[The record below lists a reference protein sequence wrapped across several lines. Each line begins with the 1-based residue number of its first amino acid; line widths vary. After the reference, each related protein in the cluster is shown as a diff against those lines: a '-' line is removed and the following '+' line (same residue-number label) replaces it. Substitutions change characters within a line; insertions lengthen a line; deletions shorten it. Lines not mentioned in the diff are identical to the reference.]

1 MIMKRTYWMVPAALA
16 LCVAPFAISGAMAAR
31 NRGQHSAIE
40 TIEVD
45 ASSDTQTKIGR
56 ATADFLNA
64 RFDRGET
71 AWGRLVADAL
81 RSTAKTDIALVNAG
95 TLESG
100 TLKAG
105 NIGQD
110 DIAALLSFGDDNVAT
125 IQISGAQLRQALER
139 AVGAY
144 STGSPA
150 WLHLSGVSATF
161 NAGAKSGGRI
171 TSLRVGGHDV
181 RDSDSFS
188 VAMPISLAEGGSGYY
203 KAWNKAAVN
212 DLGLT
217 LTQAVVNYVRAH
229 HEISP
234 DNTAR
239 VNS

>member
-1 MIMKRTYWMVPAALA
+1 MKRTYWMVPAAVA
-16 LCVAPFAISGAMAAR
+16 LCVAPFAVNSAMAAR
-31 NRGQHSAIE
+31 NRGQHRATE

-45 ASSDTQTKIGR
+45 ASSDAQAKIGR
-56 ATADFLNA
+56 ATADFPNA

-81 RSTAKTDIALVNAG
+81 RSTAKADIALVNAG

-100 TLKAG
+100 TLRAG
-105 NIGQD
+105 NVSRD
-110 DIAALLSFGDDNVAT
+110 SIAALLSFGDDNVAT
-125 IQISGAQLRQALER
+125 IQINGAQLRQALER

-150 WLHLSGVSATF
+150 WLHLSGATATF
-161 NAGAKSGGRI
+161 NASAKSGSRI
-171 TSLRVGGHDV
+171 TSLRVGGREV
-181 RDSDSFS
+181 RDSDSFT
-188 VAMPISLAEGGSGYY
+188 VAMPVGLAEGGSGYY

-217 LTQAVVNYVRAH
+217 LTQAVINYVRAH
-229 HEISP
+229 REISP